1 MLESLH
7 VKNLALIDETEIVFG
22 KGLNIL
28 SGETGAGKSILLGA
42 LHLAL
47 GGRVA
52 KEMLRDESAD
62 AVVEAVFSVRDER
75 QRKLLEEMDL
85 PIYEDEVILSRRIT
99 ERRTV
104 ARINGETVPAAKL
117 KQAGSVLL
125 DIYGQQ
131 EHQSLTQKKKH
142 MELLDTYGKMEIEP
156 ARERVREA
164 FAAYREKRKELDEAD
179 MDDRERARELSF
191 LEHETEEIEAAGLSV
206 GEDETLER
214 EYRRQS
220 NGKKILEAVSGAY
233 QQTGGMDGASDQIGR
248 AIRALSG
255 VEHYDDRLAGFMS
268 MLTDID
274 GLLNDLNRELSE
286 YQESEA
292 FDARAFAETETR
304 LDEINRLKEK
314 YGNSIEE
321 ILAACETKRQ
331 RMEQLSSYDSYV
343 AELKAETARLEER
356 LKEACG
362 QLSDVRKKYASRL
375 VRTVE
380 AALRDLNFLDV
391 SFDMQFDQLDH
402 YTSNG
407 TDDGEFMISTN
418 PGEPLKPLRN
428 IASGGEMSRI
438 MLAMKTV
445 LAENDAI
452 DTLIFDE
459 IDSGISGRTAQAV
472 SEKLSVVAR
481 DHQVVCITHLP
492 QIAAMADRHF
502 LIEKQVEGGATVSRI
517 SLLSREGSIR
527 ELARMLGGTEIT
539 EKVLENAEEMKNLA
553 DNKKRK

>member
-99 ERRTV
+99 ESRTV

-214 EYRRQS
+214 EYRWQS

>member
-7 VKNLALIDETEIVFG
+7 VKNLALIDEMEIVFG

-99 ERRTV
+99 ESRTV

>member
-99 ERRTV
+99 ESRTV

-274 GLLNDLNRELSE
+274 GLLNDLNRELFE

-502 LIEKQVEGGATVSRI
+502 LSEKQVEGGATVSRI

>member
-99 ERRTV
+99 ESRTV

-179 MDDRERARELSF
+179 MDDWERARELSF